1 MIGVLAWP
9 PPPGSEWGGGGCNW
23 RSTVRIGLGPAPS
36 QVHLNPEHGRPRE
49 LGCGLMPLPCS
60 VGQDPW
66 VPCLGKGSLY
76 ALIRCWGA
84 LVVTGDL
91 WKWAAVAVPQK
102 LLLVVSHS
110 DGSLCIMVTR
120 KIDCGVPSCCWYCE
134 VEAVCCS
141 PEGSKRNLA
150 VWDLTDGQRI
160 IKGNV
165 AQHGLERLLRYNH
178 RRLLLYLSVYISAS
192 PFKNCTVKFP
202 KYTLPH
208 VAKTQVV
215 LPMCFFPH
223 RIYDEVCADFLDG

>member
-1 MIGVLAWP
+1 MWSHATAMFCGPGSMGPLPWERFIVCIDP
-9 PPPGSEWGGGGCNW
+9 PMLRCPCCHGGSMEVGSSGSAPETPPGGF
-23 RSTVRIGLGPAPS
+23 
-36 QVHLNPEHGRPRE
+36 
-49 LGCGLMPLPCS
+49 
-60 VGQDPW
+60 
-66 VPCLGKGSLY
+66 
-76 ALIRCWGA
+76 
-84 LVVTGDL
+84 
-91 WKWAAVAVPQK
+91 
-102 LLLVVSHS
+102 HS

-165 AQHGLERLLRYNH
+165 AQHGLERLPRYNH
-178 RRLLLYLSVYISAS
+178 RRLLLYLSVYTSAS